1 MISRNTP
8 VPSPSP
14 PPAGRQSTTPTSKTK
29 TPDRADRPPAA
40 QAKPLPMFP
49 LSSGSPPTSPAK
61 GGENGGGGG
70 GGGGEGQE
78 ARRPPG
84 DGLRHKAQGRV
95 PSGGKGLLSEAQ
107 VRLLVGLHYLP
118 HEHGPAAQRLLQD
131 LTWLKTHCHLVS
143 LNGKKTAQQK
153 VRGDRRA
160 LP

>member
-61 GGENGGGGG
+61 GGENGG

-153 VRGDRRA
+153 VRWDRRA